1 MPELGLMTAP
11 WTSFPRRICEIPAA
25 LVLQP
30 GEEEVEAPVADGS
43 SEGEWEEVAIWRGN
57 SVQVSTMTQYTQYTL
72 SFFYKGC
79 WIFLTSYI
87 P

>member
-11 WTSFPRRICEIPAA
+11 WTSFPRRICEIPA

-30 GEEEVEAPVADGS
+30 GEEEEAPVSDWF

-57 SVQVSTMTQYTQYTL
+57 SFQVSTMYVL
-72 SFFYKGC
+72 SNMIRYLMVSKTFSVFTIR
-79 WIFLTSYI
+79 IFN
-87 P
+87 